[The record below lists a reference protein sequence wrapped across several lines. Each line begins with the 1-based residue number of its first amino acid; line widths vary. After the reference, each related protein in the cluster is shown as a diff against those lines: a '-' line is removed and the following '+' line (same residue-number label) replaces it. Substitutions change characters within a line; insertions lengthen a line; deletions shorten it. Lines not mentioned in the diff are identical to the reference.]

1 MRLPQ
6 LALVAAMMLSVVAC
20 APGFAEE
27 TTTTTPEKIAIPL
40 KYQVTGPSAKLSAP
54 IEAGLKKL
62 PMQVAVPYFVPT
74 GCVASSYKPKNQYE
88 AYSLR
93 YTCGKRYFTVIGT
106 KADGLGDIDMDGI
119 LSSTNPAFKS
129 EFVVG
134 SHHPFDPKGNPIKK
148 VTYTSSSWV
157 TDPSES
163 YAYRIDA
170 EGFSRQEI
178 LNVMSTLRY
187 LKK

>member
-1 MRLPQ
+1 MRLNQ
-6 LALVAAMMLSVVAC
+6 FALVAATLLSMVAC
-20 APGFAEE
+20 APGFAES
-27 TTTTTPEKIAIPL
+27 TPAEKISVPL

-54 IEAGLKKL
+54 IEAGLRKL
-62 PMQVAVPYFVPT
+62 PMQVAVPYFVPS
-74 GCVASSYKPKNQYE
+74 GCMASSFKPKSKYDSYN
-88 AYSLR
+88 LR

-119 LSSTNPAFKS
+119 LSSTNPAFKN

-134 SHHPFDPKGNPIKK
+134 THHPFDTKGNPVKK
-148 VTYTSSSWV
+148 TTFVSSSWV

-170 EGFSRQEI
+170 EGFTREEI

-187 LKK
+187 LRK